1 MQEYPF
7 HYDLSENT
15 TPFSTIRGGVSSFDV
30 DACPRVRSRNV
41 TEPPDRQPDSEIVWL
56 LKSLH
61 SGMIFSVRQT
71 YSRQRSALTSEQPL
85 QKGQVYET
93 LEITS
98 TVSKTGKLR
107 KPEQPVTQ
115 IGQTAGICQNT
126 HIMTINGEIRIEN
139 LKAGDMIVTRD
150 RGLQPLLWVGKVT
163 PTQPRKAVYFSKNS
177 INNSRDMLLC
187 PNQLVALKGSKALL
201 HYGQREVLIAAH
213 TFVNGDTIRYADTCQ
228 QPFFQLLL
236 KNHQVIY
243 AEAAAMES
251 YLPSVQNL
259 ALLAPD
265 QKQQLFKAL
274 PCLQDN
280 PDSYG
285 PLARYHVGE
294 TLH

>member
-7 HYDLSENT
+7 HYDLSENI

-30 DACPRVRSRNV
+30 DACPQVRTRNF
-41 TEPPDRQPDSEIVWL
+41 TRPPKRQPDSEIVWL
-56 LKSLH
+56 LKSLP
-61 SGMIFSVRQT
+61 SGAVFSVRQT
-71 YSRQRSALTSEQPL
+71 YSRQRSALSSQQPL
-85 QKGQVYET
+85 QKGQIYET
-93 LEITS
+93 LKITS
-98 TVSKTGKLR
+98 TVSNTGKLR
-107 KPEQPVTQ
+107 HPEHPVAQT
-115 IGQTAGICQNT
+115 GQTAGICQNT
-126 HIMTINGEIRIEN
+126 RIMTINGEVRIEN

-150 RGLQPLLWVGKVT
+150 CGLQPLLWVGKVT
-163 PTQPRKAVYFSKNS
+163 PPQLHKAVYFTKNS
-177 INNSRDMLLC
+177 INNSRDMILC
-187 PNQLVALKGSKALL
+187 PNQLVALKGPQALL
-201 HYGQREVLIAAH
+201 RYGQREVLIAAH
-213 TFVNGDTIRYADTCQ
+213 TFVNGDTIHHTDTCRQ
-228 QPFFQLLL
+228 VFFQLLL